1 MQKKQ
6 THSNMHKKRYSP
18 QIIWHCLSILLC
30 TGQDVAALLHTALV
44 NDTDDGEKQEEN
56 TSLLDMMEKNSVR
69 MIKVYTS
76 KQAGRK
82 D

>member
-1 MQKKQ
+1 MDKQ
-6 THSNMHKKRYSP
+6 RCSL
-18 QIIWHCLSILLC
+18 QIVWSCLSILLC
-30 TGQDVAALLHTALV
+30 AGQDVAAVLHAALV
-44 NDTDDGEKQEEN
+44 DDISDGEKQEEN
-56 TSLLDMMEKNSVR
+56 MNLLDKIENSVR

>member
-1 MQKKQ
+1 
-6 THSNMHKKRYSP
+6 
-18 QIIWHCLSILLC
+18 LLC